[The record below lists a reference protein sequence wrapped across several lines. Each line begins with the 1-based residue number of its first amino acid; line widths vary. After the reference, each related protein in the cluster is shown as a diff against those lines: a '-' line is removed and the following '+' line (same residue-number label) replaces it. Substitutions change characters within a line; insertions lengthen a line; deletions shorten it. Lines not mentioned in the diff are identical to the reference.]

1 MNSGHSGVA
10 SDTLHMNRQNQV
22 CLHVNTTSAIKWIN
36 KPILKVNNNGGR
48 VLCIMYLYIYK
59 YIFVETVEG
68 IFKSKRNKTLNGT
81 QIDILITKYFIVNKK

>member
-1 MNSGHSGVA
+1 MH
-10 SDTLHMNRQNQV
+10 
-22 CLHVNTTSAIKWIN
+22 HVFI
-36 KPILKVNNNGGR
+36 
-48 VLCIMYLYIYK
+48 YIYI